1 MPGGS
6 LEIGVGEG
14 YELTM
19 VGPVGRIADG
29 VLADDLLNGRQEPA
43 PAG

>member
-14 YELTM
+14 FDLTM
-19 VGPVGRIADG
+19 LGPVRKVADG
-29 VLADDLLNGRQEPA
+29 IVADELISDPG
-43 PAG
+43 